1 MGGRR
6 RRGFYGLGA
15 DGEKGEKEKFACLWK
30 FSNAL
35 EELSRVA
42 YEGGCLI
49 CSNQQGGL
57 NLRGGGREGA
67 QGGASRTP
75 GTCFGGRPGL
85 FHAQVGNL
93 IYEGEVTAAPSL
105 QTP

>member
-15 DGEKGEKEKFACLWK
+15 DGEKEKFACLWK

-42 YEGGCLI
+42 YEGGL
-49 CSNQQGGL
+49 SDLQQPA
-57 NLRGGGREGA
+57 GRTES
-67 QGGASRTP
+67 QR
-75 GTCFGGRPGL
+75 RRK
-85 FHAQVGNL
+85 
-93 IYEGEVTAAPSL
+93 
-105 QTP
+105 